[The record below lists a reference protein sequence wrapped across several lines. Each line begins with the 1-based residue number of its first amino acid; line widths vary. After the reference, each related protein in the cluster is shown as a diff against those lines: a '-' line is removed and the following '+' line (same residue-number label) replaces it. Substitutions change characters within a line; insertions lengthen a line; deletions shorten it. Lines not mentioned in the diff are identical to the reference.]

1 MIMMYKILHGLDGI
15 PFDAL
20 FSYHHTATRSN
31 GYKLYKNFATST
43 VGNISF
49 RSGLLMIG
57 IIFPKKLSNQIMY
70 GLLNLNLIYTGNN
83 TDFLMYS

>member
-20 FSYHHTATRSN
+20 LSFHHTATRSN
-31 GYKLYKNFATST
+31 GYKLLQKFLPPELS
-43 VGNISF
+43 GNISF

-57 IIFPKKLSNQIMY
+57 KIFPEKLSNQIMY
-70 GLLNLNLIYTGNN
+70 
-83 TDFLMYS
+83 